1 MALHVDPNSSLGGC
15 ILTKR
20 GGVSAGE
27 AVASAA
33 HPETSAHIAA
43 VGGPALCPGVRYE
56 QGQAAATRTPGA
68 ARGGQPPYYS
78 PGKPPRGAGG
88 ARRAAEA
95 CAPRLLHGRGLSTVF
110 GFLHHGGRVPA
121 KVESRNGCGQNQ

>member
-56 QGQAAATRTPGA
+56 QGQAAATRTQ
-68 ARGGQPPYYS
+68 GQ
-78 PGKPPRGAGG
+78 RGAGSPG
-88 ARRAAEA
+88 ITPPGNHRGGRAAPAGQQRPARRGYSTAAVFQPSSA
-95 CAPRLLHGRGLSTVF
+95 FFTVE
-110 GFLHHGGRVPA
+110 GECQQR
-121 KVESRNGCGQNQ
+121 

>member
-27 AVASAA
+27 AVASAV

-43 VGGPALCPGVRYE
+43 VGGPALCPGVRYVCDMNKGRPPRRVP
-56 QGQAAATRTPGA
+56 QGQRGARSPGGAPRNTVVEAGRRALRVAEGWRAAATPRP
-68 ARGGQPPYYS
+68 RSFNRLRLSS
-78 PGKPPRGAGG
+78 PWRESASK
-88 ARRAAEA
+88 
-95 CAPRLLHGRGLSTVF
+95 GRI
-110 GFLHHGGRVPA
+110 A
-121 KVESRNGCGQNQ
+121 

>member
-43 VGGPALCPGVRYE
+43 VGGPALCPVCDMNKGRPPRRVP
-56 QGQAAATRTPGA
+56 QGQ
-68 ARGGQPPYYS
+68 
-78 PGKPPRGAGG
+78 RGAGSPG
-88 ARRAAEA
+88 ITPPENHRGGRAAPAGQQRPARRGYSTAAVF
-95 CAPRLLHGRGLSTVF
+95 PPSSDFFTVE
-110 GFLHHGGRVPA
+110 GERQQ
-121 KVESRNGCGQNQ
+121 R

>member
-1 MALHVDPNSSLGGC
+1 MALHVDPNTSLGGC

-43 VGGPALCPGVRYE
+43 VGGPALCPVCDMNKGRPPRRVP
-56 QGQAAATRTPGA
+56 QGQ
-68 ARGGQPPYYS
+68 
-78 PGKPPRGAGG
+78 RGAGSPG
-88 ARRAAEA
+88 STTRETTAEA
-95 CAPRLLHGRGLSTVF
+95 GRRPPGSRGAPRLLHGRGLSTVF
-110 GFLHHGGRVPA
+110 GFLHRGGRVLA